1 MRKVFSIIT
10 SIILL
15 ILILIIGILFVPKIF
30 GIQPMVVVSGSME
43 PTYKI
48 GSLLYVKEDTA
59 DIEVGDAITF
69 YRNGELVTH
78 RVAEINKTDHTYT
91 TKGDAVQVTDPQS
104 VKKSDI
110 LGKPVFDIPMVGYL
124 AGLLNSTGGKV
135 IYIIIIVTALMLI
148 CDIKSKS

>member
-15 ILILIIGILFVPKIF
+15 ILILIIGILFVPKLF

-69 YRNGELVTH
+69 YKIGRAHV
-78 RVAEINKTDHTYT
+78 
-91 TKGDAVQVTDPQS
+91 
-104 VKKSDI
+104 
-110 LGKPVFDIPMVGYL
+110 
-124 AGLLNSTGGKV
+124 
-135 IYIIIIVTALMLI
+135 
-148 CDIKSKS
+148 